1 MLCTDPD
8 GRKEVLK
15 KMVQASEKIVSP
27 YEKVTALLEIVPL
40 ALADSTDETPTILL
54 KKAQNLTKKINIP
67 YIADTL
73 LDTIAQALSL
83 MHDAWKKE
91 EYLSSAIAVAE
102 TISDDELRLTRFELM
117 GQGELYDVPPSVHKI
132 KILSEKLSKGG
143 IHSPKIVQLERLVR
157 TGADHGKEAVSFCD
171 LAIHFK
177 KEGAVILSRRMIRN
191 AIGEA
196 RTIRPLARRAYVMGD
211 IAMKM
216 SAAGFER
223 SAQEVVDLS
232 IDAATNI
239 RQSTL
244 RDEVFDELGLAI
256 KIIQVM

>member
-1 MLCTDPD
+1 VALYNIEPEKNSLARKRIVQSIVTLNDAAPKKEWILIAQQIAEKIESPIDYVHSLVSIHRMLCTDPD

-143 IHSPKIVQLERLVR
+143 IHSPKIV
-157 TGADHGKEAVSFCD
+157 
-171 LAIHFK
+171 
-177 KEGAVILSRRMIRN
+177 
-191 AIGEA
+191 
-196 RTIRPLARRAYVMGD
+196 
-211 IAMKM
+211 
-216 SAAGFER
+216 
-223 SAQEVVDLS
+223 
-232 IDAATNI
+232 
-239 RQSTL
+239 
-244 RDEVFDELGLAI
+244 
-256 KIIQVM
+256 